1 MLRILRTPHRLPSL
15 TGFRQHITR
24 RTFSVMAATEE
35 SLTQEIAEQSAVVA
49 KLKAEASDAAALEAE
64 KKKLSELKKNL
75 NLLKNAANGGK
86 DAGKK
91 KERLLLKT
99 AKVRLA

>member
-1 MLRILRTPHRLPSL
+1 
-15 TGFRQHITR
+15 
-24 RTFSVMAATEE
+24 MAATEE

-49 KLKAEASDAAALEAE
+49 KLKAEASDVAALEAE

-75 NLLKNAANGGK
+75 NLLKNTANGGK

>member
-1 MLRILRTPHRLPSL
+1 
-15 TGFRQHITR
+15 
-24 RTFSVMAATEE
+24 MAATEE
-35 SLTQEIAEQSAVVA
+35 SLTQEIAEQSAAVA

-75 NLLKNAANGGK
+75 NLLKNTANGGK